1 MFIILYNFRVK
12 RNEDADKMLQVL
24 KVIPQH
30 FIEKLIL
37 AKCILEPL
45 LLLGTSIWEI
55 FSNDI
60 LILSFVKNLKE
71 IKQFI

>member
-12 RNEDADKMLQVL
+12 RNKDADKMLQVL
-24 KVIPQH
+24 KVISQH

-37 AKCILEPL
+37 AKSILEPL

-55 FSNDI
+55 FSNEI

-71 IKQFI
+71 NKQFI